1 MNISCYFSQNVQHL
15 FLLLYPKQQCC
26 SLCSLLQDCGA
37 CLEQVSDLKC
47 CKANGILLILFS
59 GPLHCVDFSNPWTEQ
74 TLPSQRTTHNGRYL
88 TTHRDPD
95 ITPFQVE
102 LELHVDGG
110 GGEAGDEVVRMANN
124 WIWKHGEKVK
134 VKHINLGN
142 MKM

>member
-1 MNISCYFSQNVQHL
+1 M
-15 FLLLYPKQQCC
+15 
-26 SLCSLLQDCGA
+26 
-37 CLEQVSDLKC
+37 
-47 CKANGILLILFS
+47 GIYCFLFS
-59 GPLHCVDFSNPWTEQ
+59 GPLHFKDFSNPWTEQ

-124 WIWKHGEKVK
+124 WTWKHGEKVQS
-134 VKHINLGN
+134 
-142 MKM
+142 

>member
-1 MNISCYFSQNVQHL
+1 MGFYRF
-15 FLLLYPKQQCC
+15 
-26 SLCSLLQDCGA
+26 
-37 CLEQVSDLKC
+37 
-47 CKANGILLILFS
+47 LFS
-59 GPLHCVDFSNPWTEQ
+59 GPLHFKDFSNPWTEQ

-124 WIWKHGEKVK
+124 WIWKHGEKVQS
-134 VKHINLGN
+134 
-142 MKM
+142 